1 MTKYSFECGPYATDN
16 RNDYGEHNIV
26 GTGIFKECNVSNS
39 YYNDVSYSID
49 SGITELADSC
59 LSKYCITSIS
69 LPSTLEVIGN
79 SCFKNSRIKSIVLPA
94 SLIKLGHTNF
104 PESLTS
110 LNIPVLIDEF
120 FVDNITECNS
130 LSSITVDEENKF
142 YKSEDGMLFNHDMT
156 ELLYCPNAK
165 SDIVIIPNSV
175 KRIGDYCFYKCNKI
189 KKIFIPTS
197 VEIIGNRAFSNVE
210 IDKLII
216 PNSVKAIGES
226 CFESAVIK
234 ESLKMSSQINKFP
247 SRCFYSSNIN
257 TFSYNF
263 KIGRASCRERV

>member
-1 MTKYSFECGPYATDN
+1 MTDYSCKCGPTAIDKETTYSVLY
-16 RNDYGEHNIV
+16 RSHNIV
-26 GTGIFKECNVSNS
+26 GTGIVKNCSAANCSSHEEP
-39 YYNDVSYSID
+39 YSIG

-59 LSKYCITSIS
+59 LSKLSITSIS

-79 SCFKNSRIKSIVLPA
+79 SCFKNSRIKSILLPA

-142 YKSEDGMLFNHDMT
+142 YKSEDGMLFNYDMT

-175 KRIGDYCFYKCNKI
+175 KRIGDYCF
-189 KKIFIPTS
+189 
-197 VEIIGNRAFSNVE
+197 
-210 IDKLII
+210 
-216 PNSVKAIGES
+216 
-226 CFESAVIK
+226 
-234 ESLKMSSQINKFP
+234 
-247 SRCFYSSNIN
+247 
-257 TFSYNF
+257 
-263 KIGRASCRERV
+263 